1 MPRKVSRPS
10 PPVPQTLARGAML
23 TLQSLYLY
31 YEMFPTSSP
40 PSCQYHSCLACCVD
54 LDHPLPFPKADPE
67 MGMIWGQLIWEG
79 TPGNAVR
86 EKEEVRHRAED
97 TNKRG
102 ANEQVS
108 SVGSRG
114 KFPLRSF

>member
-1 MPRKVSRPS
+1 
-10 PPVPQTLARGAML
+10 ML
-23 TLQSLYLY
+23 TLQCLYIMKCFLLLLLLLA
-31 YEMFPTSSP
+31 S
-40 PSCQYHSCLACCVD
+40 YHSCLACCVD

-108 SVGSRG
+108 SVGSGG
-114 KFPLRSF
+114 KLPLRSF